1 MTMEH
6 QPERPALRASDHD
19 REAAA
24 GLVQE
29 AHADGRLDLTEL
41 DERLTQVYTSR
52 TKQELEVLT
61 ADLVPAGHGG
71 ASDVLTLRT
80 SHSAQRRDG
89 RWRVP
94 ARIVAE
100 TNHGSIRLD
109 FTQALVRHREIAVE
123 VGANHGSLTMIV
135 PRGWS
140 VDIDEVYSTH
150 GSVRNKTT
158 MPLPGLPSLRV
169 SGNARHGSVV
179 VRNPR
184 RRRWWW
190 PFGRR

>member
-6 QPERPALRASDHD
+6 HPQRPALRASDHD
-19 REAAA
+19 RDAAA

-29 AHADGRLDLTEL
+29 AHADGRLDLSEL
-41 DERLTQVYTSR
+41 DERLTQVYASR

-71 ASDVLTLRT
+71 ASDV
-80 SHSAQRRDG
+80 
-89 RWRVP
+89 P
-94 ARIVAE
+94 ARIVAD

-109 FTQALVRHREIAVE
+109 FTKALVRHREILVE

-140 VDIDEVYSTH
+140 VDIDAVYSAH
-150 GSVRNKTT
+150 GSVRNKAT

-169 SGNARHGSVV
+169 TGHARHGSVV

-184 RRRWWW
+184 HRRWWW
-190 PFGRR
+190 PFGGH

>member
-1 MTMEH
+1 MTMEQ
-6 QPERPALRASDHD
+6 QPERPLQRASDHD

-29 AHADGRLDLTEL
+29 AHADGRLDIGEL
-41 DERLTQVYTSR
+41 DERLTQVYASR
-52 TKQELEVLT
+52 TRHELEVVT

-71 ASDVLTLRT
+71 PSDVLTLRT
-80 SHSAQRRDG
+80 SHSAQRRNG
-89 RWRVP
+89 QWRVP
-94 ARIVAE
+94 ARIVAN

-123 VGANHGSLTMIV
+123 VDANHGSVTMIV

-140 VDIDEVYSTH
+140 IDIDEVYSAH
-150 GSVRNKTT
+150 GTVRNKAT

-169 SGNARHGSVV
+169 TGHARHGSVV
-179 VRNPR
+179 VRHPR

-190 PFGRR
+190 PFGAS